1 MYLYG
6 VDTILIR
13 GRLFTS
19 LIMFYIPISLLHN
32 LNLWCNSELG
42 SYKYICHHILIIYLE
57 TFIYSVFINNCGE
70 LWHNCVDKNY
80 LKVVSLTYYNFR
92 NVKGS
97 CWLVYVC
104 PNIFIVLAT
113 VLIVLLFFTN
123 HIVWLHAH
131 FSCFFTRRKVINGI
145 LVTYSSVRPSVFHPD
160 RYIHVLQTNYWSYRL
175 IILTF

>member
-1 MYLYG
+1 M
-6 VDTILIR
+6 
-13 GRLFTS
+13 
-19 LIMFYIPISLLHN
+19 
-32 LNLWCNSELG
+32 
-42 SYKYICHHILIIYLE
+42 
-57 TFIYSVFINNCGE
+57 
-70 LWHNCVDKNY
+70 
-80 LKVVSLTYYNFR
+80 
-92 NVKGS
+92 KGS

-160 RYIHVLQTNYWSYRL
+160 RYGTYMFYRQIIEVCLTTHKQKVDTDKKASKCVDLFTRFAFFLLQWLLIRFLTEQPTSRFYRDIVLYQRDGLKIRLQYSCKFMDLAIYRQPFRL
-175 IILTF
+175 AWMDSAFVCIIVKILSP